1 MIDWNFE
8 NKLVLIT
15 AASKG
20 IGFQLAKEFAG
31 GGAKV
36 AICSRSKSNLMK
48 AKKKILENYPE
59 ATIGLFPCDI
69 SKIKNLKSLHKKVCK
84 NFNSNI
90 DILINNSG
98 GPDAKEIMKT
108 N

>member
-36 AICSRSKSNLMK
+36 AICSRSISNLSK
-48 AKKKILENYPE
+48 AKKKNFKRVSRCYYWI
-59 ATIGLFPCDI
+59 I
-69 SKIKNLKSLHKKVCK
+69 SL
-84 NFNSNI
+84 
-90 DILINNSG
+90 
-98 GPDAKEIMKT
+98 
-108 N
+108 